1 VPGYPESG
9 KLINL
14 PQKGCGSA
22 AAGSDLLFCY
32 FYLIIYNNI
41 IYDKIKIYTTMCGKT
56 AKPGRS
62 TRPDVKDDYLV
73 ILQKYFL
80 KIIVDYIDNR

>member
-1 VPGYPESG
+1 
-9 KLINL
+9 
-14 PQKGCGSA
+14 
-22 AAGSDLLFCY
+22 
-32 FYLIIYNNI
+32 
-41 IYDKIKIYTTMCGKT
+41 MCGKT